1 MNIKSLK
8 IISLFS
14 VLLLFLN
21 GCASNTLSKKKK
33 GFKHDTPLIKDDI
46 RKSGQIEIEKTVD
59 MGPKPVDGDTK
70 ALQKRKKIS
79 AQQKRNYLLIPD
91 EFTELKQ
98 TVSFKFKKR
107 IFFFT

>member
-14 VLLLFLN
+14 LLILFLN
-21 GCASNTLSKKKK
+21 GCASNTLSKKSK

-70 ALQKRKKIS
+70 AVQKRKKIS
-79 AQQKRNYLLIPD
+79 AQQKRNYLMIPD
-91 EFTELKQ
+91 QCTE
-98 TVSFKFKKR
+98 
-107 IFFFT
+107 